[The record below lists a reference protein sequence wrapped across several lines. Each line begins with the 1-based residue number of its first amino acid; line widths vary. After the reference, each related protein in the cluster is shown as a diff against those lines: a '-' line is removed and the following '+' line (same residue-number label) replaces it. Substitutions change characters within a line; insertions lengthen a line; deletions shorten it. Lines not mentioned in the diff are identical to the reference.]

1 MLTLRTHSALDA
13 FDALEWDALAS
24 SDNPFVSHAFLS
36 GLETHGCVREVFGW
50 RAQHLGLY
58 EGSALTGALPLY
70 LKGNSH
76 GEYVFDWSWAHAWQR
91 AGRDYYPKLLCA
103 VPYSPV
109 TGPRLLAGTPAQRTL
124 LVEALVQKTH
134 ELELSSAHVNFL
146 PEDEL
151 AAFDERWLTRFD
163 WQFHWRNDR
172 GWRDFADFLDALNH
186 KRRKAIR
193 HERMQ
198 VARAGVVCEFRDG
211 GALSDVEWRAMH
223 DLYLSTF
230 EEKGNTPT
238 LTRTFFRQ
246 LGRAFPLRSH
256 VAFAQRD
263 GNIIAGALF
272 LSSSDTLY
280 GRYWGAREQVSGL
293 HFELCYYQGIEYC
306 LRAGLA
312 RFEPG
317 AQGEHKLSR
326 GFLPVRTHSRHY
338 IADERFRDALRSA
351 LQHEATVMESY
362 GEELLQHSPF
372 AQREA
377 RA

>member
-1 MLTLRTHSALDA
+1 
-13 FDALEWDALAS
+13 
-24 SDNPFVSHAFLS
+24 
-36 GLETHGCVREVFGW
+36 
-50 RAQHLGLY
+50 
-58 EGSALTGALPLY
+58 
-70 LKGNSH
+70 
-76 GEYVFDWSWAHAWQR
+76 
-91 AGRDYYPKLLCA
+91 
-103 VPYSPV
+103 
-109 TGPRLLAGTPAQRTL
+109 
-124 LVEALVQKTH
+124 
-134 ELELSSAHVNFL
+134 
-146 PEDEL
+146 
-151 AAFDERWLTRFD
+151 
-163 WQFHWRNDR
+163 
-172 GWRDFADFLDALNH
+172 
-186 KRRKAIR
+186 
-193 HERMQ
+193 MQ
-198 VARAGVVCEFRDG
+198 VARAGVMCEFRDG

-223 DLYLSTF
+223 DLYLSTY